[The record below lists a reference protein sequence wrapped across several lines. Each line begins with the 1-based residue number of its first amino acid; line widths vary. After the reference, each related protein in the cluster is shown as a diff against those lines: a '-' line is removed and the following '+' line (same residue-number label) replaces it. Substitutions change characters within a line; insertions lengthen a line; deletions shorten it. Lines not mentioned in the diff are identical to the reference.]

1 MLTITFWSVMLVVDL
16 VLWSVDLQAD
26 RFDLAWWT
34 IFLVVIDL
42 IFIYACL
49 PSTQGRAR

>member
-16 VLWSVDLQAD
+16 VVWSVDMQVD
-26 RFDLAWWT
+26 RFDLAWWM

-42 IFIYACL
+42 ICIYVSL
-49 PSTQGRAR
+49 PNRRAR